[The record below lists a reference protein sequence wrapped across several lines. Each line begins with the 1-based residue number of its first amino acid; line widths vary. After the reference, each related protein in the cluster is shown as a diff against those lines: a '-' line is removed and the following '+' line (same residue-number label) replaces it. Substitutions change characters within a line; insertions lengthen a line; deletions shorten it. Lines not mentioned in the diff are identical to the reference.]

1 MAGAAGT
8 AARDGLFTPRIA
20 GGRPGIEHAR
30 TNLTIDCAMVRE
42 RGWEYLD
49 AELDAEEL
57 DGIARHVV
65 LCLACR
71 QAVAFDRAFLNL
83 LGRQRAAPAPGTL
96 AWQVKVTLRSVRA

>member
-8 AARDGLFTPRIA
+8 ATPDGLFTPRIA
-20 GGRPGIEHAR
+20 GGGPGIEPGR

-49 AELDAEEL
+49 AELDGKEL

-71 QAVAFDRAFLNL
+71 QAVAFDRAFLDL
-83 LGRQRAAPAPGTL
+83 LRRQRAAPAPGAL
-96 AWQVKVTLRSVRA
+96 AWQVKMTLRSVRP